1 MLAGGSYV
9 TPLILGGPD
18 DFLFGNLIYDTIMLE
33 LNWPMG
39 ATLSVVLLALLG
51 SLVAIYGRFMG
62 LSRLYKSLN

>member
-1 MLAGGSYV
+1 
-9 TPLILGGPD
+9 
-18 DFLFGNLIYDTIMLE
+18 MLE